1 MRTFLFSGV
10 VFFLVA
16 SILLETDASPKPNKK
31 VVKGSSGSGNA
42 EPNAGLT
49 LQNQWNPKACDP
61 FLTLSETE
69 RRLMIVEYP
78 KADWACDPFLTLSE
92 TERLMIAEHTKADW
106 GCRSVLA
113 VESIPNK
120 ESGISYYEMQI
131 SAITASVS
139 IGLATKEMP
148 LDKWVGYVKG
158 TYSYD
163 SRGYFWGHEVAGCS
177 HLNKH
182 PFIKVPKFGEGDVV
196 GCGVN
201 LEKRQIFYTL
211 NGELLEPA
219 GLPIDHDAD
228 LFPCITVYAP
238 GTKIEANFGP
248 EFHPKSA
255 DVIEKLKNE
264 NL

>member
-10 VFFLVA
+10 VFLLVA
-16 SILLETDASPKPNKK
+16 SILLETDASPKTNK
-31 VVKGSSGSGNA
+31 VENASSSPGNT

-49 LQNQWNPKACDP
+49 LQNQWNPEACHWD
-61 FLTLSETE
+61 
-69 RRLMIVEYP
+69 
-78 KADWACDPFLTLSE
+78 LTLSE
-92 TERLMIAEHTKADW
+92 TERLMIVEHAEGNW
-106 GCRSVLA
+106 LCRSVFA
-113 VESIPNK
+113 VESIPNQ
-120 ESGISYYEMQI
+120 EYGIFYYEVKI

-148 LDKWVGYVKG
+148 LDKFVGYVKG
-158 TYSYD
+158 TYSHD
-163 SRGYFWGHEVAGCS
+163 SRGYFWGHEIEGCS

-182 PFIKVPKFGEGDVV
+182 PFINVSKFGEGDVV

-201 LEKRQIFYTL
+201 LENRQIFYTL

-228 LFPCITVYAP
+228 LFPCITLCAP
-238 GTKIEANFGP
+238 GTKIETNFGP

>member
-10 VFFLVA
+10 VFLLVA

-31 VVKGSSGSGNA
+31 VKGSSSSGNA
-42 EPNAGLT
+42 EPNGGLT
-49 LQNQWNPKACDP
+49 LQNQWNPEACDTC
-61 FLTLSETE
+61 LTLSETE
-69 RRLMIVEYP
+69 RRLMIVEYT
-78 KADWACDPFLTLSE
+78 KADWACDTCLTLSE
-92 TERLMIAEHTKADW
+92 TERRLMIVEYTKADW
-106 GCRSVLA
+106 GCRSVFA

-120 ESGISYYEMQI
+120 ESGIFYYEVKI

-148 LDKWVGYVKG
+148 LDKFVGYVKG

-177 HLNKH
+177 HLNKR

-201 LEKRQIFYTL
+201 LENRQIFYTL